1 MKKNAFDPVR
11 ARIWALTG
19 LMGLCLLA
27 FAGVMYYTQI
37 LHGEE
42 NRAKSLASN
51 AASETVEASRGI
63 ITDRN
68 GKVLVSNRLT
78 YTLIFSA
85 KDFENDQDLNAAILR
100 LTDLCTENN
109 TVWNDTL
116 PLSKTA
122 PYSYTDAQDS
132 EGFALFL
139 KNKSIPYSKLSQVT
153 PTLQPDRFM
162 AKLREL
168 FKIDSSYTD
177 DQARTIAGVRYELA
191 VKSLTDAQ
199 YVFADDVSVE
209 LISQTADG
217 QYQGVST
224 GTSSARV
231 YNTEYAAHVL
241 GRLSPIYYEDWVGD
255 PENGVT
261 GYRDMEGYSMN
272 SLVGREGA
280 EKAFESY
287 LHGTKGTRI
296 ITTNEE
302 GKITG
307 ELYTKEP
314 QPGGTV
320 ALTLDIDVQED
331 TEKSLA
337 QTIEA
342 MTAKDGIVR
351 GGAAVVVGVGSGEVL
366 AMASYPTYNLS
377 TFDQDY
383 SKLVSDTVGTP
394 LLNRAIG
401 GAYAPGSTFKPCTA
415 VAALESGI
423 ITPSSTIV
431 DRGVYDYYKSPQP
444 RCWIYNE
451 YGGTHGRVNVSQAI
465 TVSCNYFFYEV
476 GRLTGIKTLADYA
489 KQFGLGEY
497 TGIEIGGAGSAE
509 AKGSMATPEFAER
522 NGLEW
527 TDGQTL
533 TAAIG
538 QSYDLFTPLQLA
550 NYIATLVGGGQHYE
564 AHLLKN
570 VKSYDNS
577 SVIYAYDKAPLNT
590 VEMSDST
597 LQAVK
602 EGMHN
607 LTTGSLSYY
616 FSNCVVSAGAKTGTA
631 ETGIA
636 NTNNGVFVCFAP
648 YDDPQI
654 AVAVVIE
661 KGGSGA
667 ALASTAVDIV
677 NSYFSQ
683 EEIGAVVIGENTL
696 LK

>member
-1 MKKNAFDPVR
+1 MKKNAFDPMRV
-11 ARIWALTG
+11 RIWALTG

-100 LTDLCTENN
+100 LTDLCTEND

-122 PYSYTDAQDS
+122 PCSYTDAQDS

-168 FKIDSSYTD
+168 FKIDSSYTN

-231 YNTEYAAHVL
+231 YNTEYAAPVL

-489 KQFGLGEY
+489 RQFGLGEY

-550 NYIATLVGGGQHYE
+550 NYIATLVGSGQHYE

-597 LQAVK
+597 VQAVK

-631 ETGIA
+631 EIGIA

>member
-11 ARIWALTG
+11 VRIWALTG

-51 AASETVEASRGI
+51 ATSETVEASRGI

-100 LTDLCTENN
+100 LTDLCAEND

-351 GGAAVVVGVGSGEVL
+351 GGAAVVGTGRSDFPNQINNVMVFPGIFKGAL
-366 AMASYPTYNLS
+366 AVRAREITEGMKIRAARALAALVTDEQLS
-377 TFDQDY
+377 ADY
-383 SKLVSDTVGTP
+383 ILPSALDKSVADTV
-394 LLNRAIG
+394 AH
-401 GAYAPGSTFKPCTA
+401 A
-415 VAALESGI
+415 VA
-423 ITPSSTIV
+423 
-431 DRGVYDYYKSPQP
+431 Q
-444 RCWIYNE
+444 
-451 YGGTHGRVNVSQAI
+451 
-465 TVSCNYFFYEV
+465 
-476 GRLTGIKTLADYA
+476 
-489 KQFGLGEY
+489 
-497 TGIEIGGAGSAE
+497 E
-509 AKGSMATPEFAER
+509 ARE
-522 NGLEW
+522 
-527 TDGQTL
+527 Q
-533 TAAIG
+533 
-538 QSYDLFTPLQLA
+538 
-550 NYIATLVGGGQHYE
+550 
-564 AHLLKN
+564 
-570 VKSYDNS
+570 
-577 SVIYAYDKAPLNT
+577 
-590 VEMSDST
+590 
-597 LQAVK
+597 
-602 EGMHN
+602 
-607 LTTGSLSYY
+607 
-616 FSNCVVSAGAKTGTA
+616 
-631 ETGIA
+631 GIA
-636 NTNNGVFVCFAP
+636 RA
-648 YDDPQI
+648 
-654 AVAVVIE
+654 
-661 KGGSGA
+661 
-667 ALASTAVDIV
+667 
-677 NSYFSQ
+677 
-683 EEIGAVVIGENTL
+683 
-696 LK
+696 

>member
-1 MKKNAFDPVR
+1 MKSYLAKSRLVPLVLIFGM
-11 ARIWALTG
+11 I
-19 LMGLCLLA
+19 LLI
-27 FAGVMYYTQI
+27 FCGVLYNTQI
-37 LHGEE
+37 LNGSDYKA
-42 NRAKSLASN
+42 RSLASN
-51 AASETVEASRGI
+51 ATAQTVEASRGI
-63 ITDRN
+63 VTDRN
-68 GKVLVSNRLT
+68 GKVLISNRLT
-78 YTLIFSA
+78 YTLVFSDEEFEGDTDCNDAIF
-85 KDFENDQDLNAAILR
+85 R
-100 LTDLCTENN
+100 LLELCRSNN
-109 TVWNDTL
+109 VKWTDTL
-116 PLSKTA
+116 PVSKEPPFTYTTPTDEGAFRKYLESEDLPAITVGTLRPTQEA
-122 PYSYTDAQDS
+122 PLFMAQLRKLYGVADSYSDTDAR
-132 EGFALFL
+132 A
-139 KNKSIPYSKLSQVT
+139 I
-153 PTLQPDRFM
+153 
-162 AKLREL
+162 
-168 FKIDSSYTD
+168 I
-177 DQARTIAGVRYELA
+177 GVRYQLA
-191 VKSLTDAQ
+191 LRDIAGGT
-199 YVFADDVSVE
+199 YTFASDVSVE
-209 LISQTADG
+209 LINQVVDG
-217 QYQGVST
+217 RYAGVTT
-224 GTSSARV
+224 GTASARV
-231 YNTEYAAHVL
+231 YDTTYAAHVL

-377 TFDQDY
+377 AFDQDY

-489 KQFGLGEY
+489 RQFGLGEY

-538 QSYDLFTPLQLA
+538 QSYNLFTPLQLA
-550 NYIATLVGGGQHYE
+550 NYIATLVGSGQHYE

>member
-11 ARIWALTG
+11 VRIWALTG

-51 AASETVEASRGI
+51 ATSETVEASRGI

-122 PYSYTDAQDS
+122 PCSYTDAQDS

-224 GTSSARV
+224 GTASARV

-489 KQFGLGEY
+489 RQFGLGEY

-527 TDGQTL
+527 TDGQPLAQSANPIDQKLAHLKDQTL
-533 TAAIG
+533 VIRPFFLPMAKSPWEESDANDFIQVNFDYAAILG
-538 QSYDLFTPLQLA
+538 YGVTPEGTSFMKALYFLPTDA
-550 NYIATLVGGGQHYE
+550 LLVGQKPRPDGTWHLPLATYYVHQISLDPRKKFARFLYLVERITE
-564 AHLLKN
+564 ALE
-570 VKSYDNS
+570 YQ
-577 SVIYAYDKAPLNT
+577 YDK
-590 VEMSDST
+590 
-597 LQAVK
+597 
-602 EGMHN
+602 
-607 LTTGSLSYY
+607 TGGF
-616 FSNCVVSAGAKTGTA
+616 FSN
-631 ETGIA
+631 
-636 NTNNGVFVCFAP
+636 P
-648 YDDPQI
+648 
-654 AVAVVIE
+654 
-661 KGGSGA
+661 A
-667 ALASTAVDIV
+667 A
-677 NSYFSQ
+677 Q
-683 EEIGAVVIGENTL
+683 
-696 LK
+696 

>member
-1 MKKNAFDPVR
+1 MDHKEAHHLRLYVLAALFFIVAAVYIGVLYDTQVNNYDYYYASSVR
-11 ARIWALTG
+11 SIARP
-19 LMGLCLLA
+19 
-27 FAGVMYYTQI
+27 
-37 LHGEE
+37 
-42 NRAKSLASN
+42 
-51 AASETVEASRGI
+51 ETVEAARGN

-100 LTDLCTENN
+100 LTDLCAEND

-162 AKLREL
+162 AKLRDL

-351 GGAAVVVGVGSGEVL
+351 GGAAVVVGG
-366 AMASYPTYNLS
+366 
-377 TFDQDY
+377 
-383 SKLVSDTVGTP
+383 TV
-394 LLNRAIG
+394 
-401 GAYAPGSTFKPCTA
+401 APGSNGSTPPASIFSWSLLKSKPYSSTSSTS
-415 VAALESGI
+415 ALSDASPLIPPPMRKYCGFSSRKPMLHI
-423 ITPSSTIV
+423 ACACSTPSTYS
-431 DRGVYDYYKSPQP
+431 DK
-444 RCWIYNE
+444 
-451 YGGTHGRVNVSQAI
+451 YG
-465 TVSCNYFFYEV
+465 
-476 GRLTGIKTLADYA
+476 
-489 KQFGLGEY
+489 
-497 TGIEIGGAGSAE
+497 
-509 AKGSMATPEFAER
+509 
-522 NGLEW
+522 
-527 TDGQTL
+527 
-533 TAAIG
+533 
-538 QSYDLFTPLQLA
+538 
-550 NYIATLVGGGQHYE
+550 
-564 AHLLKN
+564 
-570 VKSYDNS
+570 
-577 SVIYAYDKAPLNT
+577 
-590 VEMSDST
+590 
-597 LQAVK
+597 
-602 EGMHN
+602 
-607 LTTGSLSYY
+607 
-616 FSNCVVSAGAKTGTA
+616 
-631 ETGIA
+631 
-636 NTNNGVFVCFAP
+636 
-648 YDDPQI
+648 
-654 AVAVVIE
+654 
-661 KGGSGA
+661 
-667 ALASTAVDIV
+667 
-677 NSYFSQ
+677 
-683 EEIGAVVIGENTL
+683 
-696 LK
+696 

>member
-1 MKKNAFDPVR
+1 MQNPHPAKQRVIA
-11 ARIWALTG
+11 
-19 LMGLCLLA
+19 LLA
-27 FAGVMYYTQI
+27 FFGAFLLLFAAVLYDAQI
-37 LHGEE
+37 LHGGE
-42 NRAKSLASN
+42 NRAKSISSN
-51 AASETVEASRGI
+51 AASETVTASRGI

-68 GKVLVSNRLT
+68 GKVLVSNRLA
-78 YTLIFSA
+78 YTLVFDRSGFDDDA
-85 KDFENDQDLNAAILR
+85 ALNAAILR
-100 LTDLCTENN
+100 LVQLCEETG
-109 TVWNDTL
+109 TGWNDTL
-116 PLSKTA
+116 PIGRVGNFLRYSNARSETFDKFIEKNDLTSGASGRQLLS
-122 PYSYTDAQDS
+122 
-132 EGFALFL
+132 E
-139 KNKSIPYSKLSQVT
+139 
-153 PTLQPDRFM
+153 
-162 AKLREL
+162 LREL
-168 FKIDSSYTD
+168 YHVDESLSERE
-177 DQARTIAGVRYELA
+177 ARLIVGVRYELH
-191 VKSLTDAQ
+191 SRDSYT
-199 YVFADDVSVE
+199 FAEDVSTEVLS
-209 LISQTADG
+209 LITDGRYEGVTIRTA
-217 QYQGVST
+217 
-224 GTSSARV
+224 SARV
-231 YNTEYAAHVL
+231 YNTALAAHIL
-241 GRLSPIYYEDWVGD
+241 GTIGPIWQEEWSSNEDTDYVGYAD
-255 PENGVT
+255 K
-261 GYRDMEGYSMN
+261 GYSMN
-272 SLVGREGA
+272 DLVGKDGV

-287 LHGTKGTRI
+287 LRGTDGRRL
-296 ITTNEE
+296 ITTDET

-307 ELYTKEP
+307 ELYTREP

-320 ALTLDIDVQED
+320 ALTLDIDLQADVEAA
-331 TEKSLA
+331 LA
-337 QTIEA
+337 ETISG
-342 MTAKDGIVR
+342 MIDKDSNER
-351 GGAAVVVGVGSGEVL
+351 GGAAAVVSVGTGEVL
-366 AMASYPTYNLS
+366 ALASYPTYDLS
-377 TFDQDY
+377 TFNEDYDELVNDQR
-383 SKLVSDTVGTP
+383 LP
-394 LLNRAIG
+394 MFNRATQGI
-401 GAYAPGSTFKPCTA
+401 YVPGSTFKMVTA

-423 ITPSSTIV
+423 ITPSSIIQ
-431 DRGVYDYYKSPQP
+431 DRGIYTYYKDPQP
-444 RCWIYNE
+444 MCWIYSQT
-451 YGGTHGRVNVSQAI
+451 GSTHGRINVSQAI
-465 TVSCNYFFYEV
+465 TDSCNYFFYEV
-476 GRLTGIKTLADYA
+476 GRLTGIRTLDSYA
-489 KQFGLGEY
+489 SQFGLGQS
-497 TGIEIGGAGSAE
+497 TGIEIGDSSGVLASPEWAE
-509 AKGSMATPEFAER
+509 SHDQ
-522 NGLEW
+522 EW

-550 NYIATLVGGGQHYE
+550 NYIATLVGSGQHYE

-597 LQAVK
+597 VQAVK

>member
-11 ARIWALTG
+11 VRIWALTG
-19 LMGLCLLA
+19 LMGLCLVA

-85 KDFENDQDLNAAILR
+85 KEFDTDQELNAAILR
-100 LTDLCTENN
+100 LTDLCTENG
-109 TVWNDTL
+109 TAWNDTL
-116 PLSKTA
+116 PVSRTA
-122 PYSYTDAQDS
+122 PYSYTEPADG

-139 KNKSIPYSKLSQVT
+139 KNKDIPYSTLSQVT

-162 AKLREL
+162 AKLRQL
-168 FKIDSSYTD
+168 FNIDDSYTE
-177 DQARTIAGVRYELA
+177 DQARTIAGVRYELTI
-191 VKSLTDAQ
+191 KSLTDAQ

-217 QYQGVST
+217 QYRGVST

-255 PENGVT
+255 PENGIT

-296 ITTNEE
+296 ITTNQE

-320 ALTLDIDVQED
+320 ALTLDIDLQED

-337 QTIEA
+337 QTIQA
-342 MTAKDGIVR
+342 MTQKDGVVR

-377 TFDQDY
+377 TFDRDY

-476 GRLTGIKTLADYA
+476 GRLTGIKTLAS
-489 KQFGLGEY
+489 
-497 TGIEIGGAGSAE
+497 GGPGSAE
-509 AKGSMATPEFAER
+509 AKGSMATPEFAEAEH
-522 NGLEW
+522 LEW

-550 NYIATLVGGGQHYE
+550 NYIATLVGNGQHYE

-577 SVIYAYDKAPLNT
+577 SVIYAYDKEPLNT
-590 VEMSDST
+590 VQMSDST
-597 LQAVK
+597 VRAVK

-616 FSNCVVSAGAKTGTA
+616 FSKCVVSAGAKTGTA
-631 ETGIA
+631 ETGIN

-683 EEIGAVVIGENTL
+683 EEIGAVIIGENTL

>member
-1 MKKNAFDPVR
+1 MKSYLAKSRLVPLVLIFGM
-11 ARIWALTG
+11 I
-19 LMGLCLLA
+19 LLI
-27 FAGVMYYTQI
+27 FCGVLYNTQI
-37 LHGEE
+37 LNGSDYKA
-42 NRAKSLASN
+42 RSLASN
-51 AASETVEASRGI
+51 ATAQTVEASRGI

-68 GKVLVSNRLT
+68 GKVLISNRLT
-78 YTLIFSA
+78 YTLVFSDEEFESDTDCNDAIF
-85 KDFENDQDLNAAILR
+85 R
-100 LTDLCTENN
+100 LLELCRSNN
-109 TVWNDTL
+109 VKWTDTL
-116 PLSKTA
+116 PVSKEPPFTYTTPTDEGAFRKYLESEDLPAITVGTLRPTQEA
-122 PYSYTDAQDS
+122 PLFMAQLRKLYGVADSYSDTDAR
-132 EGFALFL
+132 A
-139 KNKSIPYSKLSQVT
+139 I
-153 PTLQPDRFM
+153 
-162 AKLREL
+162 
-168 FKIDSSYTD
+168 I
-177 DQARTIAGVRYELA
+177 GVRYQLA
-191 VKSLTDAQ
+191 LRDIAGGT
-199 YVFADDVSVE
+199 YTFASDVSVE
-209 LISQTADG
+209 LINQVVDG
-217 QYQGVST
+217 RYAGVTT
-224 GTSSARV
+224 GTASARV
-231 YNTEYAAHVL
+231 YDTTYAAHVL
-241 GRLSPIYYEDWVGD
+241 GRLSPIYQEDWVGD
-255 PENGVT
+255 PDNGIV
-261 GYRDMEGYSMN
+261 GYRDKGYSMDA
-272 SLVGREGA
+272 LVGESGV
-280 EKAFESY
+280 EKAFEEY
-287 LHGTKGTRI
+287 LHGENGTKL
-296 ITTNEE
+296 ITTTSD
-302 GKITG
+302 GQITG
-307 ELYTKEP
+307 EFYTKEP
-314 QPGGTV
+314 KPGNTV
-320 ALTLDIDVQED
+320 ALTLDIDLQED

-337 QTIEA
+337 QTIQA
-342 MTAKDGIVR
+342 MTQKDGVVR

-377 TFDQDY
+377 NFDQDY

-476 GRLTGIKTLADYA
+476 GRLTGIKTLASYA

-497 TGIEIGGAGSAE
+497 TGIEIGGPGSAE
-509 AKGSMATPEFAER
+509 AKGSMATPEFAEAEH
-522 NGLEW
+522 LEW

-550 NYIATLVGGGQHYE
+550 NYIATLVGDGQHYE

-577 SVIYAYDKAPLNT
+577 SVIYAYDKDPLNT
-590 VEMSDST
+590 VQMSDST
-597 LQAVK
+597 VRAVK

-616 FSNCVVSAGAKTGTA
+616 FSKCVVSAGAKTGTA
-631 ETGIA
+631 ETGIN

-683 EEIGAVVIGENTL
+683 EEIGAVIIGENTL